1 MAVTFVMCCVVFI
14 KATFGHGLGPG
25 AVRGIAPRRG
35 REPHAVSCRGPDDV
49 IAQGDDAKINVYWRI
64 ENGGGGE
71 SLIERS

>member
-1 MAVTFVMCCVVFI
+1 MQDVIATAIEEGDLMCDPAEEASV
-14 KATFGHGLGPG
+14 
-25 AVRGIAPRRG
+25 
-35 REPHAVSCRGPDDV
+35 CRGPDDV